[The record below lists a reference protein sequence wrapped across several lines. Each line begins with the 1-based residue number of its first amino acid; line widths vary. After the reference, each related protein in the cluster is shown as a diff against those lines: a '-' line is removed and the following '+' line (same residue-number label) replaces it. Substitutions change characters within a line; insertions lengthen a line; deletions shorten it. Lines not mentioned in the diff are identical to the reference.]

1 VSLRLFDLTGRTA
14 LVTGSSRG
22 IGLALARGLGEA
34 GARVVVNARTRAA
47 AEGTVRS
54 LRDGGVDA
62 SPCAFDVTNADEV
75 VAGVAACE
83 ARVGPLDILI
93 NNAGIQRRAPLAD
106 MPEADWNAV
115 IETNLTAVF
124 RVGREV
130 AGRMLPRGRGKIINI
145 ASVLSQAARRTAAPY
160 AAAKGGVKLL
170 TQAMSVEWAPHG
182 LQVNGI
188 GPGFFATDLNAAL
201 VADPAFDQWL
211 KGRTPA
217 GRWGEVDELIGAA
230 IFLASD
236 ASSFVNGHMLYVDGG
251 LLAGL

>member
-1 VSLRLFDLTGRTA
+1 MSLRLFDLTGRTA
-14 LVTGSSRG
+14 LITGSSRG
-22 IGLALARGLGEA
+22 IGLALARGLAGA
-34 GARVVVNARTRAA
+34 GARVIVNARTTAA
-47 AEGTVRS
+47 AEAAARR
-54 LRDGGVDA
+54 LRDDGLDA
-62 SPCAFDVTNADEV
+62 TACAFDVTSADEV
-75 VAGVAACE
+75 AAGLADSE
-83 ARVGPLDILI
+83 TRIGPLDILV
-93 NNAGIQRRAPLAD
+93 NNAGIQRRAPLVE
-106 MPEADWNAV
+106 MPEAVWNEV

-124 RVGREV
+124 RVGRE
-130 AGRMLPRGRGKIINI
+130 AARRMLPRGRGKIINI
-145 ASVLSQAARRTAAPY
+145 ASLLSQAARATVAPY

-170 TQAMSVEWAPHG
+170 TQAMCVEWAPHG

-236 ASSFVNGHMLYVDGG
+236 ASSFVNGQVLYVDGG
-251 LLAGL
+251 MLAGL